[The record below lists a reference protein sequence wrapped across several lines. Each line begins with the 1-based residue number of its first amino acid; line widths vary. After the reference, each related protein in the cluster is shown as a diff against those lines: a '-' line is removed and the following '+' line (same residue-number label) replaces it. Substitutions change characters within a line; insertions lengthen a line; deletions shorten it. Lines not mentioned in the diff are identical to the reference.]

1 MKSKDYEL
9 ITETLREYKESGFT
23 SGHNIK
29 KSIEKLNSILI
40 PKMKKDNKNFKMDK
54 YLKACGLK

>member
-1 MKSKDYEL
+1 MTPKDYRL
-9 ITETLREYKESGFT
+9 IAETLREYKESGFT
-23 SGHNIK
+23 SGVNIR

-40 PKMKKDNKNFKMDK
+40 PKMKNDNKNFKMDK